1 MEFYGE
7 HEKRKKRRVR
17 KRRKC
22 VKCGEE
28 YSHSSFYAHKCIA
41 DDREDNAFSL
51 QLNPE
56 TIGSSSDSEFHIS
69 ISSDHE
75 TDESVTGVNL
85 ELQQAQCDYQGD
97 YITSY
102 I

>member
-1 MEFYGE
+1 MK
-7 HEKRKKRRVR
+7 HERNVA
-17 KRRKC
+17 C
-22 VKCGEE
+22 VSEGSASGVAKNIP
-28 YSHSSFYAHKCIA
+28 SHSSFYAHKCIA
-41 DDREDNAFSL
+41 DDREDDAFSL